1 MRLRTIGLAA
11 ALSTALFQTS
21 SAVVR
26 PKGADDPVVAA
37 GKAPRTHR
45 ATEWSRDSQL
55 AALGLPG
62 WTALWDRDT
71 NVPVRMWGPATFT
84 AGAMKDPAIAEGAAR
99 QFLAQHLALLAPG
112 SQLSDFVLVA
122 NQVGGSGD
130 VRSLGFQQLSGG
142 VKVLGGAVSFSFKND
157 RMIMVGS
164 TALPGVHV
172 EAQPPTRVD
181 AGRLSEN
188 ARSWLAN
195 AGFPVAVASAG
206 VDRVIVP
213 IVHPRGAHGLE
224 IEYRLAEELLVES
237 TQDEGRW
244 NVWLDAATGSPILRK
259 SMVQYASGKVL
270 FDVPDRHP
278 SGTRSPKPAPRA
290 SHTINGVATI
300 AELDGGVTW
309 AGTAPATV
317 APGLVGPLVSIVNK
331 AGTLAADSLTL
342 GDAGTLIWSKASD
355 EFGDAQLSSFVFA
368 SQAKAFVHA
377 NIDPNLAWA
386 DTAMLPVNV
395 NVNQTCNAN
404 WNGQAVNF
412 YRATSSPSG
421 TQCQNTGRL
430 ADVVYHEF
438 GHSVH
443 QHAVIDGVGSID
455 GSVGEGLADILAVL
469 ITGDHG
475 MGRGFFFNDEAL
487 RDLDKA
493 GQTLRYPDDLKGE
506 VHADGEIV
514 GESFWDMK
522 KALIAKLGAQGG
534 EAQARKIYYGI
545 IQRSVDIPTT
555 YVEALVADDNDG
567 DLTNGTPNM
576 CAINAGFGSHG
587 LANAA
592 STLGLAPPVRD
603 RFTISF
609 TAKPPAGTAEC
620 MGASIT
626 KARIEW
632 KKRDGQSNTIE
643 LTAAGNDYS
652 GVIPTQPEGSVVQYK
667 VVVTLSDGSSISY
680 PNNAADPN
688 YEFYVGEVTKLWCSD
703 FESGAADW
711 THGATPANRDEW
723 QVGPPQGL
731 GGDPKNAFGG
741 AAVFGIDLAGDG
753 LYRPSVMTWAESPEI
768 DLKGHTDVRLQYQR
782 WLGVEDGAFDN
793 ARILVNGVKMWNNFA
808 SPTQTGQ
815 SVDFVDKEWR
825 FQDVELTSQTATGKV
840 KLRFEL
846 DSDQGLSYGGWTM
859 DDVCVVAAAPA
870 PSCGNGRV
878 DDGESCDDGN
888 IDDGDGCSPTCTLP
902 GEDTTGCCSVG
913 ATPGGAAL
921 LSMFTVGMLIRR
933 RRRVR

>member
-37 GKAPRTHR
+37 GKAPRAHR
-45 ATEWSRDSQL
+45 TTEWSRDSQL
-55 AALGLPG
+55 TAVGLPG

-84 AGAMKDPAIAEGAAR
+84 AGAMRDPAIAEAAAR

-122 NQVGGSGD
+122 NQLGGAGD

-142 VKVLGGAVSFSFKND
+142 LKVLGGAVSFSFKND

-172 EAQPPTRVD
+172 AALPPTRVD
-181 AGRLSEN
+181 AGRLAAS
-188 ARSWLAN
+188 ATSWLAS
-195 AGFPVAVASAG
+195 AGFSVAASAPG
-206 VDRVIVP
+206 ADRVIVP
-213 IVHPRGAHGLE
+213 IIHPRGAQGLD
-224 IEYRLAEELLVES
+224 IEYRLAEQLLVES
-237 TQDEGRW
+237 TRDEGRW
-244 NVWLDAATGSPILRK
+244 NVWLDAATASPILRT

-270 FDVPDRHP
+270 FNVPDRHP
-278 SGTRSPKPAPRA
+278 SGPRSPKPAPKAR
-290 SHTINGVATI
+290 HTIDTVATV
-300 AELDGGVTW
+300 AEIDGTVTW
-309 AGTAPATV
+309 AGTANATV
-317 APGLVGPLVSIVNK
+317 APGLTGPFVAVTNK
-331 AGTLAADSLTL
+331 AGAVAADSLTL
-342 GDAGTLIWSKASD
+342 VDGGTLTWDKATD

-368 SQAKAFVHA
+368 SQARAFVHD
-377 NIDPNLAWA
+377 NIDPNLTWA
-386 DTAMLPVNV
+386 DTSLLPVNV
-395 NVNQTCNAN
+395 NINQTCNAN
-404 WNGQAVNF
+404 YNGASINF

-421 TQCQNTGRL
+421 TQCQNTGRI

-443 QHAVIDGVGSID
+443 HHAVIDGVGNVD
-455 GSVGEGLADILAVL
+455 GGVGEGMADVLAAL
-469 ITGDHG
+469 ITRDHG
-475 MGRGFFFNDEAL
+475 MGRGFFLNDLPL
-487 RDLDKA
+487 RDLDQA
-493 GQTLRYPDDLKGE
+493 QTLRYPDDLQGE

-514 GESFWDMK
+514 GQAFWDMK
-522 KALIAKLGAQGG
+522 KELIAKLGVEAG

-555 YVEALVADDNDG
+555 YIEALVSDDNDG

-576 CAINAGFGSHG
+576 CAINAGYGAHG

-592 STLGLAPPVRD
+592 AALGLTPPARD

-609 TAKPPAGTAEC
+609 TAKPPAGTADC
-620 MGASIT
+620 MGASVT
-626 KARIEW
+626 KAAIEW
-632 KKRDGQSNTIE
+632 KKRDGQMNTVD
-643 LTAAGNDYS
+643 LAAAGTTYS
-652 GVIPTQPEGSVVQYK
+652 GVIPTQPEGTVVQYK
-667 VVVTLSDGSSISY
+667 VTITLSDGSSISY
-680 PNNAADPN
+680 PNNAADPF
-688 YEFYVGEVTKLWCSD
+688 YEFYVGEVTKIWCSD
-703 FESGAADW
+703 FESGAGDW
-711 THGATPANRDEW
+711 THGALPANRDEW

-741 AAVFGIDLAGDG
+741 TAVFGVDLAGDG
-753 LYRPSVMTWAESPEI
+753 VYRSSITSWAESPEI
-768 DLKGHTDVRLQYQR
+768 DLQGHTDVRLQYQR
-782 WLGVEDGAFDN
+782 WLGVEDGFFDN
-793 ARILVNGVKMWNNFA
+793 ARILVNGTKMWSNFA
-808 SPTQTGQ
+808 SPMETMQG
-815 SVDFVDKEWR
+815 VDFIDKEWR
-825 FQDVELTSQTATGKV
+825 FQDVELTAQAATGKV

-846 DSDQGLSYGGWTM
+846 DSDQGLNYGGWTM

-870 PSCGNGRV
+870 PSCGNGNL

-888 IDDGDGCSPTCTLP
+888 IDDGDGCSPTCGVP
-902 GEDTTGCCSVG
+902 GDDTGCCSVG

-921 LSMFTVGMLIRR
+921 LSLFTVGMLIRR
-933 RRRVR
+933 RRRR